1 MLTSTPAQPANRSLL
16 SAAIIT
22 ALALF
27 AAAPAAAQ
35 DAAPSTTDQ
44 ASADQAAA
52 AKTESAEQRA
62 ARLKTVIVTANKR
75 AEDAMN
81 VASSISVVS
90 DKQLE
95 NINAGQLSDY
105 AAYVPGLQAVSD
117 GTPGQTRLALRGI
130 APLSS
135 GATVGTYID
144 DSPVGSNGLYQAA
157 TIFMLDLLPYDIER
171 VEVLR
176 GPQGTLYGAGAMGGL
191 LKYVTRAPDLAERE
205 FRIGGGF
212 SSVSHGGSGNN
223 FRFGANVPLVKDS
236 LAMRVSYASN
246 SQPAYIDNSISGEQ
260 DINDVDQTSARL
272 ALLWKGESAD
282 LKLTAMRQTID
293 SDNNATVSLDPADYA
308 PIDGEFDHMVFVD
321 APFRKQI
328 NYYAATVDWD
338 LGWADFT
345 SASGYSRIHT
355 FRRQDTTIDYGNFAD
370 LGLALDDPGASY
382 FDNELDFTQFTQEF
396 RLASKAGGPFDW
408 LVGGFY
414 SNEKGDNRQHV
425 ALTQLDGE
433 PLPSPYD
440 AIAGDLATLNLPTR
454 FRELSFFANASYA
467 FTDRFKVGA
476 GVRYAQNDQ
485 TFSQDVTSGLLL
497 PIGSSPNTSSE
508 NVFTWSL
515 APQFQLSQDTLL
527 YARVATG
534 YQPGGPNVK
543 LPGVPDAVNSSTLT
557 NYEVGVKSRFAD
569 NRVEINFA
577 AFRIDWE
584 DIQVLATFN
593 GATGLVN
600 GGTATSQGFE
610 FSALFQP
617 TANLQ
622 LGFNGAYT
630 DAGLTEDFPTLE
642 IASGP
647 YLVELTSGLG
657 TDKMP
662 YTPKLSFSMTA
673 DYYFP
678 IGNSDWEG
686 HVGGG
691 WRWVDDRVN
700 GTTERQVILDAATL
714 AELAT
719 TITPPLELG
728 SYGALDLYASV
739 GNGRWSLR
747 AYVKNANDAS
757 GYSGM
762 SGHQN
767 QLTKLTE
774 EYVAAPIQPRTVGLE
789 FDYRF

>member
-1 MLTSTPAQPANRSLL
+1 MLTSTSTQPANRSLL
-16 SAAIIT
+16 SAAILT

-27 AAAPAAAQ
+27 AATPAIAQ
-35 DAAPSTTDQ
+35 DADQ
-44 ASADQAAA
+44 PADEQEAG
-52 AKTESAEQRA
+52 AKTETAEQRTD
-62 ARLKTVIVTANKR
+62 RIKSVIVTANKR

-90 DKQLE
+90 DQQLE

-105 AAYVPGLQAVSD
+105 AAYVPGLQVTSD
-117 GTPGQTRLALRGI
+117 GTPGQTRLSLRGI

-191 LKYVTRAPDLAERE
+191 LKYVTRAPDLTAKE
-205 FRIGGGF
+205 FRIGGGL
-212 SSVSHGGSGNN
+212 SSVSHGGSGSN
-223 FRFGANVPLVKDS
+223 FRLGANVPLVEDR
-236 LAMRVSYASN
+236 LAVRVSYANN
-246 SQPAYIDNSISGEQ
+246 SQPSYIDNSVSGEK

-272 ALLWKGESAD
+272 ALLWKGEAAD

-293 SDNNATVSLDPADYA
+293 SQNNATVSLDPADYS
-308 PIDGEFDHMVFVD
+308 PRDGEFEHMVFVD
-321 APFRKQI
+321 APFRKEI

-355 FRRQDTTIDYGNFAD
+355 FRRQDTTVDYGNFTD
-370 LGLALDDPGASY
+370 LGLGLDDPGASY

-396 RLASKAGGPFDW
+396 RLASKAGGAFDW

-414 SNEKGDNRQHV
+414 TNEKGDNVQHIE
-425 ALTQLDGE
+425 LTQLDGS

-440 AIAGDLATLNLPTR
+440 AIAGDLATLNLPTK

-485 TFSQDVTSGLLL
+485 SFSQDVTSGLLL
-497 PIGSSPNTSSE
+497 PVGSSPNSSSE
-508 NVFTWSL
+508 DVFTWSL

-569 NRVEINFA
+569 NKVEINFA

-584 DIQVLATFN
+584 DIQVLATFD

-630 DAGLTEDFPTLE
+630 DAELTEDFPTLE
-642 IASGP
+642 IPSDP
-647 YLVELTSGLG
+647 YLVRLTSGLG

-662 YTPKLSFSMTA
+662 YTPKLSLSMTA

-678 IGNSDWEG
+678 IGNGDWEG

-700 GTTERQVILDAATL
+700 GTTERQVILDAATET
-714 AELAT
+714 ELLT
-719 TITPPLELG
+719 TLTPPLELD

-739 GNGRWSLR
+739 GNGHWSVR
-747 AYVKNANDAS
+747 AYVKNANDAT
-757 GYSGM
+757 GYSGI
-762 SGHQN
+762 SAHLN
-767 QLTKLTE
+767 QLTSVTE